1 MPAVN
6 PEPSRKDIVFIQR
19 DTTGT
24 YYGETHISGSNLIIY
39 VDSSGSINADKS
51 SSFYTTF
58 PPPLIP
64 IIVGSTYPITSSW
77 ASNSNT
83 ASYVGGYTGTIQFK
97 DNGLSQHTMSFS
109 NGILTT
115 YSTI

>member
-24 YYGETHISGSNLIIY
+24 YYGETHISGSDLIVY
-39 VDSSGSINADKS
+39 VDSSGNINADKS

-58 PPPLIP
+58 PPPAAALTE
-64 IIVGSTYPITSSW
+64 GSTYPVTSSW
-77 ASNSNT
+77 ANNSNT
-83 ASYVGGYTGTIQFK
+83 ASYIGGYTGIIQFK
-97 DNGLSQHTMSFS
+97 DSGSSQHTMSFN

-115 YSTI
+115 YTTT

>member
-6 PEPSRKDIVFIQR
+6 PIPSRKDIVFIQR

-24 YYGETHISGSNLIIY
+24 YYGETHISGSDLIVY
-39 VDSSGSINADKS
+39 VDSSGNINANKS

-58 PPPLIP
+58 PPP
-64 IIVGSTYPITSSW
+64 
-77 ASNSNT
+77 
-83 ASYVGGYTGTIQFK
+83 GGYTGTIQFK
-97 DNGLSQHTMSFS
+97 DSGSSQHTMSFN

-115 YSTI
+115 YTTI